1 MKHSFELD
9 FALDR
14 TARKRRRQV
23 LIALLGLCFGLQVGL
38 TAWRLQSLADAWE
51 TVQQGQRLGRTAHG
65 EALTAEQI
73 KVARSAQAMLDG
85 LSVPWDDLLYAIESA
100 RPPRL
105 LVDAIEPRAQD
116 GTVSVSVNSS
126 DFATVAEFVRQLMK
140 QEFLTDVTL
149 VSETLSDAQGNT
161 RVLRAVITAK
171 WHSHP

>member
-38 TAWRLQSLADAWE
+38 AVWRLQSLADARE
-51 TVQQGQRLGRTAHG
+51 AVRQGQHSGRTAHG
-65 EALTAEQI
+65 EVLTAEQI
-73 KVARSAQAMLDG
+73 KVARSAQAMLD
-85 LSVPWDDLLYAIESA
+85 LLAVPWDDLLHAIESA

-116 GTVSVSVNSS
+116 GTVSVSVNSP
-126 DFATVAEFVRQLMK
+126 DFATVAEFVRQLMT
-140 QEFLTDVTL
+140 QGFLTDVML
-149 VSETLSDAQGNT
+149 SSETLSDTPSNT
-161 RVLRAVITAK
+161 HALRAVITAK
-171 WHSHP
+171 WHTHL